1 MKRTLIIL
9 AAAAATL
16 LSANASAQVK
26 GQEMEQYRRSSL
38 TMIMLEDSKLDPEIA
53 GLVRQAFIDT
63 PIPSKFNDHTLPDIP
78 KTFYTAGMS
87 VSKEDRIAYNE
98 FAGTKKKTK
107 DTGDGSGGAVA
118 KGVLGALMEV
128 GPSGEYAK
136 WKNPVVDTTKKN
148 APFYAYK
155 YIMENDLPHKVMD
168 RWFLEGDHLTIKTLM
183 ERAAYNATESDKVAA
198 SENADGSAGMAMDYI
213 LNNGGWDLVS
223 NSFVTISSFR
233 YYNADEMYFEIMN
246 GAAIGAQYLPEGLA
260 NLTMS
265 TADMAATSAMLSIG
279 KGYSIYTTTYLYRI
293 VWNEETKLAVLQGA
307 MDINRFKEYPFTLEY
322 VGEET
327 ANAIVAR
334 KDKTLEEAVAFA
346 TQRALDKVIAKL
358 ERKYE
363 VFRTKT
369 PLLSLDP
376 TTAGIGNKECV
387 EKGDKYDVLSVS
399 MGKNGESIYKTV
411 GTIKVE
417 TVGNTLGEVE
427 YDAEG
432 NPIETAERT
441 TFTGKLPKS
450 AHPGT
455 LIRQSSKK

>member
-1 MKRTLIIL
+1 MKRTIII

-16 LSANASAQVK
+16 LSISASAQVK
-26 GQEMEQYRRSSL
+26 GKEMEQYRRSSL
-38 TMIMLEDSKLDPEIA
+38 TMIMLEDSKLDPQIA
-53 GLVRQAFIDT
+53 GLVRQSFIDT

-78 KTFYTAGMS
+78 KTFYTAGMQIS
-87 VSKEDRIAYNE
+87 QADREAYNTFTGE
-98 FAGTKKKTK
+98 KKKTK
-107 DTGDGSGGAVA
+107 DSGDGTKGAVA
-118 KGVLGALMEV
+118 KGVLGAFMTV
-128 GPSGEYAK
+128 GPTGEYAM
-136 WKNPVVDTTKKN
+136 WRDPVVDTTKKN

-155 YIMENDLPHKVMD
+155 YIMENDLAHKVMD
-168 RWFLEGDHLTIKTLM
+168 RWFLDGDHLTIRTLM

-233 YYNADEMYFEIMN
+233 YYSADEMYFEIMN
-246 GAAIGAQYLPEGLA
+246 GAAASAQYMPEGLA
-260 NLTMS
+260 NATMS
-265 TADMAATSAMLSIG
+265 AADLAAYAAKLSIG

-293 VWNEETKLAVLQGA
+293 VWNEETKVAVLQGA
-307 MDINRFKEYPFTLEY
+307 MDINKFKEYPFTLEY

-358 ERKYE
+358 EKKYE

-369 PLLSLDP
+369 PLLSTDP
-376 TTAGIGNKECV
+376 ITAGIGNKECV
-387 EKGDKYDVLSVS
+387 EKGDKYDVLSVTI
-399 MGKNGESIYKTV
+399 GKNGESLYKTV

-417 TVGNTLGEVE
+417 TVGNTLGVVE

-441 TFTGKLPKS
+441 TFSGKLPKS